1 MVARHFGGVMSS
13 RTQEATRVAL
23 AETSSIHADLL
34 AEAIGRDRRLNVVH
48 ATSSATELARKI
60 GELHP
65 DVVVLSASLELEAE
79 RGFELMQHLRASD
92 SSSKFIILLD
102 RSTPDQVVKAFR
114 SGARGVFCRNTPVK
128 NLCKCIRVV
137 QAGQIWANN
146 EELGYVFEAL
156 ATAPVPRTL
165 NSIGLRQ
172 LSQRERD
179 VVRCLTEGMSNRA
192 IAQELSISQH
202 TVKNYMFKI
211 FDRLGVSSRVELLF
225 YVFSQP
231 SADLTSVRSLGGRN
245 LREEVALQS
254 VDISEHRAKPA
265 QFSKP
270 VNLAPPDE
278 LVVNKAATR

>member
-1 MVARHFGGVMSS
+1 MSS
-13 RTQEATRVAL
+13 RLQEATRVAL

-34 AEAIGRDRRLNVVH
+34 AEAIRRDRHLNVVH
-48 ATSSATELARKI
+48 ATSSSIDLVQRVA
-60 GELHP
+60 ELHP
-65 DVVVLSASLELEAE
+65 DVVVLSASLEQEAE
-79 RGFELMQHLRASD
+79 RGFELMQQLRASD
-92 SSSKFIILLD
+92 SSPKFVILLD

-128 NLCKCIRVV
+128 KLCKCIRVV
-137 QAGQIWANN
+137 RAGQIWASN

-165 NSIGLRQ
+165 NSIGLNQ

-192 IAQELSISQH
+192 IAQELCISQH

-231 SADLTSVRSLGGRN
+231 SADLTSDRGFGGNVRG
-245 LREEVALQS
+245 EVASQSS
-254 VDISEHRAKPA
+254 VDILEHRAKPA
-265 QFSKP
+265 RFTKP
-270 VNLAPPDE
+270 VNLAPPNE